1 MSKLKEY
8 SHIIKEQKILIQ
20 NQETQIGVLKHDQAV
35 AQSQKQIDGQ
45 ISAISA
51 SPVIKKQE
59 VQATE
64 AEVEVEVEVE
74 AETEEDQYNNNEGGT
89 GGLNELENC
98 DFQYNANMTGQ

>member
-64 AEVEVEVEVE
+64 ADVEVEVE
-74 AETEEDQYNNNEGGT
+74 AEAEEDQYNNNEGGT

>member
-64 AEVEVEVEVE
+64 AEVEVE

-98 DFQYNANMTGQ
+98 DFQYNASMTGQ